1 MLRPLFLADQF
12 VCAAIR
18 RCCPTA
24 TMLPPAS
31 SCSSQH
37 PALQQPRTRSLHSP
51 TSQSVTTERLDRIT
65 IVTLDR
71 PHACNAGFLSPKHT
85 ARPCAFAC
93 TSPPNPRSGRR
104 LRGASVQRAR
114 TRLQLQQNKTAV
126 AYAFTSPYL
135 PLPWHPH
142 QAFIAFD
149 DDDASDVAVFHGA
162 NGAFCAGWDL
172 VKGQQQL
179 EENRGMNHLDFDVQ
193 LQQQQVLRV
202 PGPMG
207 PSRLLLSK
215 PVIAAIRYRS

>member
-1 MLRPLFLADQF
+1 VDAASAELLYNVRAPVYNCNKTKLRLY
-12 VCAAIR
+12 
-18 RCCPTA
+18 
-24 TMLPPAS
+24 
-31 SCSSQH
+31 
-37 PALQQPRTRSLHSP
+37 LHS
-51 TSQSVTTERLDRIT
+51 L
-65 IVTLDR
+65 
-71 PHACNAGFLSPKHT
+71 F
-85 ARPCAFAC
+85 
-93 TSPPNPRSGRR
+93 
-104 LRGASVQRAR
+104 
-114 TRLQLQQNKTAV
+114 
-126 AYAFTSPYL
+126 PYL

-193 LQQQQVLRV
+193 PQQQQVLRV

-215 PVIAAIRYRS
+215 PVIAAIRCRS